1 MKKKCSSAR
10 VHARAWSWPSK
21 ERVKTPILSFRS
33 RPNVVFDPIVPDVAF
48 DPIVAIECLETGRAR
63 QRAQRAVARQ
73 PRLMGPSVEG
83 GRGGEGID
91 GEPWESAREVLQVG
105 ESARVQV
112 AVLVPVSEP
121 DWPSMEGRRSRDRT
135 ALTKI
140 AQRQVKA
147 VKARC
152 DTVEV
157 ASQRASSSIARG
169 GHHPASERKG
179 PRARVQGTLP

>member
-1 MKKKCSSAR
+1 
-10 VHARAWSWPSK
+10 
-21 ERVKTPILSFRS
+21 VKTPILSFRS

-48 DPIVAIECLETGRAR
+48 DPIVAIECLETGGAR

-157 ASQRASSSIARG
+157 ASQGASSSIARG